1 MPDLQGLGSVAAAI
15 AGWLHNR
22 VGSWLVPW
30 LLTAGY
36 GAAVLFTP
44 FLPEAAP
51 PPPGVC
57 RPKALPQQTFPSGR
71 RQHRADPGCPRCLL
85 RPCGAILALPGPE
98 KPRATP
104 LTATAAWMRCKVT
117 QQVVVDRHL
126 LQLLGRVIPLTLLT
140 RPTVSAPM
148 PASVH
153 PKRLIRDHASIEAVA
168 G

>member
-51 PPPGVC
+51 PRG
-57 RPKALPQQTFPSGR
+57 LPAQGSSATNLSVWPSP
-71 RQHRADPGCPRCLL
+71 APR
-85 RPCGAILALPGPE
+85 
-98 KPRATP
+98 
-104 LTATAAWMRCKVT
+104 
-117 QQVVVDRHL
+117 
-126 LQLLGRVIPLTLLT
+126 
-140 RPTVSAPM
+140 
-148 PASVH
+148 
-153 PKRLIRDHASIEAVA
+153 
-168 G
+168 